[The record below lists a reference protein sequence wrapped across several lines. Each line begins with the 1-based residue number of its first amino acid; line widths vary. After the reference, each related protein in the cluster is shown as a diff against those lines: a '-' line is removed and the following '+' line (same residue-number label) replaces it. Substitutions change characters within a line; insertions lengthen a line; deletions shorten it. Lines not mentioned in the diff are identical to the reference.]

1 MLMQNDLLAHTEFP
15 FQSVLQKGTVPI
27 NNNVNVRNTKDTK
40 MNMHILFNLILDLSP
55 NSSVKSIDLSVY

>member
-1 MLMQNDLLAHTEFP
+1 MVMQNLLAHTEFP
-15 FQSVLQKGTVPI
+15 FQSVLSKGTVPI

-55 NSSVKSIDLSVY
+55 YSNVKSIDLSVY